1 MTTLLWEYLDSE
13 YVKPLAECMDNLTA
27 SGADPKDVHDM
38 RMILCRMQGY
48 VWKMI
53 EHEKEEMKP

>member
-1 MTTLLWEYLDSE
+1 M
-13 YVKPLAECMDNLTA
+13 KPLIESMDNLTA
-27 SGADPKDVHDM
+27 NGADPKDVHDM

>member
-1 MTTLLWEYLDSE
+1 MVSLWEYLDSE
-13 YVKPLAECMDNLTA
+13 YMKPLIESMDNLTA
-27 SGADPKDVHDM
+27 NGADPKAVNDM
-38 RMILCRMQGY
+38 RMILCRMHGY